1 MVNGLPWKQAQSAV
15 SKLSKLQKKCQSECY
30 TPKFSLINLA
40 CIHLL
45 SD

>member
-1 MVNGLPWKQAQSAV
+1 MVNGLPWKQPQSAV
-15 SKLSKLQKKCQSECY
+15 SKLQKKCQSECY
-30 TPKFSLINLA
+30 TPRFSLINLA